1 METENRMTQFSPVA
15 WARKIVASVCF
26 IGYLPAS
33 GTFAS
38 ALAVA
43 LLWFAHEKF
52 PVLRSPDGALLY
64 WVVVMGVIAA
74 SFFFSSKSRELFGK
88 EDSGK
93 IVIDEVAGQLIT
105 FMFVPLTYR
114 TMIIGFL
121 LFRFFDIVKPYPVY
135 RMEELDDGVGVTMDD
150 VAAGVM
156 ANLSLLGILF
166 LYHAVKSYL

>member
-1 METENRMTQFSPVA
+1 METENRMKRFSASA
-15 WARKIVASVCF
+15 WMRKIVASVCF

-38 ALAVA
+38 AATVA
-43 LLWFAHEKF
+43 LLWFAHVKL
-52 PVLRSPDGALLY
+52 PVMRSPDGALLF
-64 WVVVMGVIAA
+64 WVAVMGAVAV
-74 SFFFSSKSRELFGK
+74 SFFFSSRSKELFGK

-105 FMFVPLTYR
+105 FMFVPLTFR
-114 TMIIGFL
+114 TLIVGFL

-166 LYHAVKSYL
+166 VYHAVKSYL